1 MTNGRPAWYD
11 NASRKGNQMTYLEY
25 LRGLTPL
32 LFPCDTCGMP
42 MAAAGVGKICDL
54 CLDDIDDMMCDCGR
68 GPIVGG
74 PVPVCLECELGP
86 FGRAWEEEMMER
98 GIL

>member
-1 MTNGRPAWYD
+1 
-11 NASRKGNQMTYLEY
+11 MTYLEH

-32 LFPCDTCGMP
+32 LFPCELCHMP
-42 MAAAGVGKICDL
+42 MTTAEAGDVCELCYEDL
-54 CLDDIDDMMCDCGR
+54 ICDCGR

>member
-1 MTNGRPAWYD
+1 MD
-11 NASRKGNQMTYLEY
+11 HLEH

-32 LFPCDTCGMP
+32 LFPCELCHTP
-42 MAAAGVGKICDL
+42 MTAAGLGKVCDL
-54 CLDDIDDMMCDCGR
+54 CIDNLLCECGR
-68 GPIVGG
+68 GEIVGG

-86 FGRAWEEEMMER
+86 WGRAWEEEMMER